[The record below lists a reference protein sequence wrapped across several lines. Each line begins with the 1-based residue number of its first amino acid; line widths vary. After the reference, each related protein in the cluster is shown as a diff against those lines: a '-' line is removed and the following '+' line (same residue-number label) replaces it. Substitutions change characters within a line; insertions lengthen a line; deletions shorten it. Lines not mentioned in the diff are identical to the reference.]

1 LIHGEEAVP
10 KALRAKILLVCC
22 ALLFGFG
29 EAGAAEPIKLGFS
42 MALTG
47 GNASIGKQILAA
59 VQIWRDDV
67 NAKGGLLGRPVEL
80 VYYDDQTNAATVP
93 GIYAK
98 LLDVDKVDLLVGPYA
113 TNMVTPAI
121 PVIMQH
127 GMVTLGIAANAANSR
142 FHYPKYFSMIP
153 SGPEP
158 KLSFSKGF
166 LALAAAQNP
175 RPKTLA
181 IVGADSE
188 YALNAID
195 GARETAKTFGF
206 DIVYDRTYPPS
217 NMDFVPTLRAVK
229 AANPEVLYVASYPPD
244 SVGII
249 RAANEIGLDVKMFG
263 GAMIGPSITAI
274 AMQLGPLVNGL
285 VVLDTSWPARN
296 GVTPGV
302 VELTRKY
309 QAIAPGLGI
318 DPLGFTFP
326 PFGYA
331 ACEVLAEAVMATNG
345 LDHDK
350 IGDYIRTHSFK
361 TVVGEIK
368 FGPDGEWDKADMAF
382 TQFQNVSGHDLEQFR
397 NPAHVPVLWPPEH
410 KTGELLYPYSKARQ

>member
-1 LIHGEEAVP
+1 
-10 KALRAKILLVCC
+10 
-22 ALLFGFG
+22 
-29 EAGAAEPIKLGFS
+29 
-42 MALTG
+42 
-47 GNASIGKQILAA
+47 
-59 VQIWRDDV
+59 
-67 NAKGGLLGRPVEL
+67 
-80 VYYDDQTNAATVP
+80 
-93 GIYAK
+93 
-98 LLDVDKVDLLVGPYA
+98 
-113 TNMVTPAI
+113 
-121 PVIMQH
+121 
-127 GMVTLGIAANAANSR
+127 
-142 FHYPKYFSMIP
+142 MIP

-331 ACEVLAEAVMATNG
+331 ACEVLAEAVMATNS

>member
-1 LIHGEEAVP
+1 MP
-10 KALRAKILLVCC
+10 RTILAR
-22 ALLFGFG
+22 ALLCVCAMLSSLV
-29 EAGAAEPIKLGFS
+29 EASAADPIKMGFS

-59 VQIWRDDV
+59 FQIWRDDV

-127 GMVTLGIAANAANSR
+127 NMVTLGIAANAANSR

-158 KLSFSKGF
+158 KLAFSKGF
-166 LALAAAQNP
+166 LALAAAQTP
-175 RPKTLA
+175 RPKRLA

-188 YALNAID
+188 YALNAVD
-195 GARETAKTFGF
+195 GARENAKAFGF
-206 DIVYDRTYPPS
+206 DIVYDHSYPPS
-217 NMDFVPTLRAVK
+217 NMDFVPTLRAIK
-229 AANPEVLYVASYPPD
+229 AVSPEVLYVASYPPD

-274 AMQLGPLVNGL
+274 AMQLGPLLNGL
-285 VVLDTSWPARN
+285 VVLDTSWAARN
-296 GVTPGV
+296 GITPGV

-326 PFGYA
+326 PYGYA
-331 ACEVLAEAVMATNG
+331 ACEVIATAVIATNS

-350 IGDYIRTHSFK
+350 IGDYIRTHRFQ
-361 TVVGEIK
+361 TVVGDIT
-368 FGPDGEWDKADMAF
+368 FGPDGEWEKADMAF
-382 TQFQNVSGHDLEQFR
+382 TQFQNVSGHELEQFR
-397 NPAHVPVLWPPEH
+397 NAAHVPVLWPPEH
-410 KTGELLYPYSKARQ
+410 KTGEIIYPYAKARQ

>member
-331 ACEVLAEAVMATNG
+331 ACEVLAEAVTATNS

-410 KTGELLYPYSKARQ
+410 KTGELVYPYSKARQ